1 MRVVLLDP
9 TTADELAFLATH
21 APGADLVAPEPGG
34 NAAGLIPGASVI
46 VSKRTRVDS
55 NMIAA
60 AGPGLKL
67 IQLWSGRPDR
77 VDRAA
82 ARGANVPVALMPQRG
97 AAAVAECAMLLMLG
111 LSKRVVEAHQATV
124 SGAYRGLGVEPVVTG
139 ERLHKFQWMQL
150 PGLYELNGRKLGIVG
165 FGEIGCEVARRA
177 RAFNMDVA
185 YWSRTRASADA
196 EAEEGVR
203 YMPFEALL
211 GWADAVS
218 LHVPH
223 SPETDKLINANALAA
238 MKPGAVLINTC
249 RGGVVDE
256 SALVAALQTGQIG
269 GAGLDVFV
277 QEPIPFDH
285 PLLSVPNTLL
295 LPHLG
300 GGAGGARVKHAQ
312 DIFANVLAA
321 LNGQPVRHLVA

>member
-9 TTADELAFLATH
+9 TTVDELAFLATH
-21 APGADLVAPEPGG
+21 VPGAELVAPEPGG
-34 NAAGLIPGASVI
+34 NATGLLAGASVI
-46 VSKRTRVDS
+46 VSKRVRIDAAT
-55 NMIAA
+55 IAA

-82 ARGANVPVALMPQRG
+82 ARNAGVQVALMPQRG

-111 LSKRVVEAHQATV
+111 LSKRVIEAHQATV

-139 ERLHKFQWMQL
+139 ERLHRFQWMQL
-150 PGLYELNGRKLGIVG
+150 PGLYELSGRKLGIVG
-165 FGEIGCEVARRA
+165 FGEIGCELARRA
-177 RAFNMDVA
+177 RAFSMEVA
-185 YWSRTRASADA
+185 YWSRTRASTEA

-203 YMPFEALL
+203 YMPFKELL

-223 SPETDKLINANALAA
+223 SPETDKLINAKALAA
-238 MKPGAVLINTC
+238 MKPGAVFINTC

-256 SALVAALQTGQIG
+256 PALVAALQAGRIG

-285 PLLSVPNTLL
+285 PLLSAPNTLL

-300 GGAGGARVKHAQ
+300 GGSGGARVKHAQ

-321 LNGQPVRHLVA
+321 LNGQPVKHLVA